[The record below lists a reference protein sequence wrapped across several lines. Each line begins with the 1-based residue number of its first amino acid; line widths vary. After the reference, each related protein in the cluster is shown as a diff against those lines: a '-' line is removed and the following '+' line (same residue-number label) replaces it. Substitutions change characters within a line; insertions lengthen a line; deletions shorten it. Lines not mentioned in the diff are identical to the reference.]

1 MFEGY
6 LTGMGEIVITK
17 SGEEPGVEHLNVEVP
32 IERVDVAQRN
42 AAAYYA
48 KRVKLPGFRKGK
60 VPRSVIYKKF
70 RDAIRESV
78 IRELI
83 QESWQRAVEQEGLKP
98 IADPQIK
105 DLKFEDNAPVTFE
118 LLVAV
123 KPELSL
129 DRVGGFKLTRRIPK
143 VTESMVDMQLDDLR
157 RQRAPWVPFE
167 GVKPERGH
175 LVGITVTPLEQGE
188 PQEAKQYQIV
198 LGEGQALPDVEDR
211 VMQMVP
217 GEKLDSTVRFPDD
230 FPDETKRGQMRSV
243 RLELHEVKRQDLP
256 ELNDDFAREVGDFD
270 SVNALRDAVR
280 ADLES
285 EARREADSYVR
296 RQLLEEIEA
305 ANGVEAPRPLVQR
318 VISAFASTYEV
329 ADDQYEKFASDF
341 TPIAEQQVKRD
352 LVIDHVAERENLKA
366 TEEDLD
372 QRIELIAKQREAEP
386 AQVYA
391 SLQKANRLNELER
404 SITEEKVFAYLMEQS
419 NITDEIS

>member
-1 MFEGY
+1 
-6 LTGMGEIVITK
+6 MGEIVITK
-17 SGEEPGVEHLNVEVP
+17 AGEEPGVEHLKVEVP
-32 IERVDVAQRN
+32 VEKVDAAQRK
-42 AAAYYA
+42 AASYYA

-60 VPRSVIYKKF
+60 VPQSVIYKKF

-83 QESWQRAVEQEGLKP
+83 QDSWQQAVEQEGLKP
-98 IADPQIK
+98 IADPQVK

-123 KPELSL
+123 KPELAL
-129 DRVGGFKLTRRIPK
+129 DRIGGFKLTRRIPK
-143 VTESMVDMQLDDLR
+143 VTDSMVEMQLDDLR
-157 RQRAPWVPFE
+157 RQRAPWVPTE
-167 GVKPERGH
+167 GAKPQRGQ
-175 LVGITVTPLEQGE
+175 LVSITVTPLEQGE

-217 GEKLDSTVRFPDD
+217 GETLDTTVRFPDD
-230 FPDETKRGQMRSV
+230 FPDETKQGQLRSV

-256 ELNDDFAREVGDFD
+256 ELTDDFARELGDFE
-270 SVNALRDAVR
+270 SVAALRDAVR
-280 ADLES
+280 TDLES

-296 RQLLEEIEA
+296 RQLIEEIIA
-305 ANGVEAPRPLVQR
+305 ANNVDAPRPLVQR

-341 TPIAEQQVKRD
+341 APVAEQQVKRD
-352 LVIDHVAERENLKA
+352 LVIEHVAEHADLKA
-366 TEEDLD
+366 TEEEVDE
-372 QRIELIAKQREAEP
+372 RIAAIAKQRNTEP
-386 AQVYA
+386 AKVYS
-391 SLQKANRLNELER
+391 SLQKAKRLGELER
-404 SITEEKVFAYLMEQS
+404 GITEEKVFAHLMAQS